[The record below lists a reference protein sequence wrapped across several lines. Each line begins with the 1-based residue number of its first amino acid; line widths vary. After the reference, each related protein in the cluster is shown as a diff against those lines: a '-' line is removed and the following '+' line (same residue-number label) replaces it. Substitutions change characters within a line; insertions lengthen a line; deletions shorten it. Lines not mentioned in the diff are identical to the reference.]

1 MPIILEEMMFLNKG
15 DIILDGEHRFSV
27 YAVLG
32 STVYVESINN
42 VKDSPGIDLAEVIKQ
57 YRKIEIM
64 KK

>member
-1 MPIILEEMMFLNKG
+1 MMEKVAMQLNKG
-15 DIILDGEHRFSV
+15 DIIADGEHRFSV

>member
-1 MPIILEEMMFLNKG
+1 MMEKVAMQLNKG
-15 DIILDGEHRFSV
+15 DIIADGEHRFSV
-27 YAVLG
+27 YAILG

>member
-1 MPIILEEMMFLNKG
+1 MMFLNKG

>member
-1 MPIILEEMMFLNKG
+1 MFLNIG
-15 DIILDGEHRFSV
+15 DIIVDGERRFSV

-42 VKDSPGIDLAEVIKQ
+42 VKDSPGIDLAEVLKQ
-57 YRKIEIM
+57 YRKIEKM

>member
-1 MPIILEEMMFLNKG
+1 MMEKVAMQLNKG

-42 VKDSPGIDLAEVIKQ
+42 VKDSPGIDLAEVLKQ

>member
-1 MPIILEEMMFLNKG
+1 MFLNKG